1 LAQADALSVGSTA
14 VPPPP
19 SRGQPPQGAER
30 PVPPKPSAKIP
41 LSEIAKLEHLID
53 QEPVRAPSEVSKGQA
68 VTMLAPKLY
77 EMRRKG
83 YAWSDVAAWLSGH
96 GLTMTATALQRHLR
110 GVKGASVRG
119 RPRGRGKGHG
129 DAKANALRAVVASTP
144 AAGTPT
150 APPPNLLLPLGSPTV
165 APKAHDLEPP
175 KGASSF
181 TVRPDR
187 RIT

>member
-1 LAQADALSVGSTA
+1 
-14 VPPPP
+14 
-19 SRGQPPQGAER
+19 
-30 PVPPKPSAKIP
+30 VPPKHSAKIP

-68 VTMLAPKLY
+68 VAMLAPKLY

-96 GLTMTATALQRHLR
+96 GLSMTATALQRHLR
-110 GVKGASVRG
+110 GVKGARVRG
-119 RPRGRGKGHG
+119 GPRGRGNGHG
-129 DAKANALRAVVASTP
+129 DAKADASRAVVASTP
-144 AAGTPT
+144 AAATPT
-150 APPPNLLLPLGSPTV
+150 APAPNVSLPLGPPPV
-165 APKAHDLEPP
+165 EPKAHDLEPP

-187 RIT
+187 RST